1 MRSAARHP
9 AILLE
14 ALAMFLLAGAV
25 SGAGLTVTPDA
36 NPVEAGTVV
45 TLTIDPKVVAPGDHV
60 TFDYGDGSTGEIP
73 YATNCGFFG
82 GCGTITHAWAGPGS
96 FVVIASG
103 SLNGINVSASVVMTV
118 TGVPVSRDLYIP
130 TGAHI
135 EGLNSTLWRTDIEVH
150 NQLNTRASFTM
161 ALLPRGGANPA
172 PVTESFTLGGGH
184 SQQYPDV
191 VSQVFHHTGGA
202 AIRFTT
208 DIGSVMVTSRT
219 YNETLQGTYGQ
230 QVPAIPVSQSIKD
243 SQEARLVGLHH
254 RPSLQ
259 GGYRTNI
266 GLVNTC
272 PAEITVHLVFLDK
285 NGLPLGA
292 VGPIQLFVGEYKQFD
307 RAFEMVTTN
316 EVVSGVVRLETS
328 TIGGTFVAFA
338 SVIDNVTGDAVLV
351 TPQLVE

>member
-1 MRSAARHP
+1 MRSAPGSP
-9 AILLE
+9 AIPLTV
-14 ALAMFLLAGAV
+14 LATFLVAGAL

-36 NPVEAGTVV
+36 NPVTAGTVV

-103 SLNGINVSASVVMTV
+103 SLNGINVSASVVITV

-150 NQLNTRASFTM
+150 NQLNTRATFTM
-161 ALLPRGGANPA
+161 ALLPRGGANPN
-172 PVTESFTLGGGH
+172 PVTETFTLSGGH

-219 YNETLQGTYGQ
+219 YNQTLQGTYGQ
-230 QVPAIPVSQSIKD
+230 QVPAIPISQSIKD
-243 SQEARLVGLHH
+243 SQEFRLIGLYH

-266 GLVNTC
+266 GLVNTS
-272 PAEITVHLVFLDK
+272 PAEIRVHLVFLDK
-285 NGLPLGA
+285 NSMPLGA
-292 VGPIQLFVGEYKQFD
+292 VGPIQLLVGEYKQFD
-307 RAFEMVTTN
+307 RAFEMVTAN
-316 EVVSGVVRLETS
+316 EVESGVIRLETS
-328 TIGGTFVAFA
+328 TVGGTFVAFA